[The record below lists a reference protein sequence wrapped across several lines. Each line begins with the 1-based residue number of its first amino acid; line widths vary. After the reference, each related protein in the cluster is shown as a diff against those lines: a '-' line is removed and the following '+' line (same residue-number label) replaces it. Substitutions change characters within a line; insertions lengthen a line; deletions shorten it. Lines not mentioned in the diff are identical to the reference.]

1 MSISTTNVTTAG
13 NIVYTSSGNTA
24 VTFLSLCNFGAGNLT
39 ANLYIVPNG
48 GSASNSTISL
58 ASLQLIS
65 LDTYQIYSGGEKLL
79 LQNGDTITVNASSNT
94 VTAVV
99 SYTSI

>member
-1 MSISTTNVTTAG
+1 MSISTTNVTTVG
-13 NIVYTSSGNTA
+13 NVVYTSSGNTA
-24 VTFLSLCNFGAGNLT
+24 VTFLSLCNYGAGNLT
-39 ANLYIVPNG
+39 ANLYIVPSG
-48 GSASNSTISL
+48 GSVGNGTISL

-79 LQNGDTITVNASSNT
+79 LENGDAITVDASSNT

>member
-1 MSISTTNVTTAG
+1 MSISTSNVTTTG

-24 VTFLSLCNFGAGNLT
+24 VTFLSLCNYGAGNLT
-39 ANLYIVPNG
+39 ANLYVVPSG
-48 GSASNSTISL
+48 GSVGNGTISL

-79 LQNGDTITVNASSNT
+79 LENGDTITVNASSNT